1 MAFCRRLYL
10 LYHPRTPTSPGTRS
24 SPTSPYLVRVFVAA
38 RTYESQPSLSLSFS
52 LVLTREGGGGG
63 GGSRVKRSGR
73 RTRVGEKNTAVP
85 AEIWMPP
92 ARHAVYVC
100 HLQASGNR
108 RPRNL
113 LLKSYLRFLPL
124 FVYIADEREVK
135 IRVENKYHVL
145 NACFLIFQISNIKT
159 QYIYSLSYL
168 VSLFNGNNLKN
179 LERAS

>member
-1 MAFCRRLYL
+1 
-10 LYHPRTPTSPGTRS
+10 
-24 SPTSPYLVRVFVAA
+24 
-38 RTYESQPSLSLSFS
+38 
-52 LVLTREGGGGG
+52 
-63 GGSRVKRSGR
+63 
-73 RTRVGEKNTAVP
+73 
-85 AEIWMPP
+85 MPP

-124 FVYIADEREVK
+124 FVYITDEREEK

>member
-1 MAFCRRLYL
+1 MAFYRRLYF
-10 LYHPRTPTSPGTRS
+10 LYHPRTPPTSPGTRS
-24 SPTSPYLVRVFVAA
+24 SPTSPYLVRVFAAA

-124 FVYIADEREVK
+124 FVYIADEREEK

-145 NACFLIFQISNIKT
+145 NACFLIFQISNKNI
-159 QYIYSLSYL
+159 YITVHILSFL
-168 VSLFNGNNLKN
+168 PRFPIQWK
-179 LERAS
+179 

>member
-24 SPTSPYLVRVFVAA
+24 SPTSPYLVRVFAAA

-92 ARHAVYVC
+92 RHAVYVC

-108 RPRNL
+108 RPKNL

-124 FVYIADEREVK
+124 FVYIADEREEK

-145 NACFLIFQISNIKT
+145 NACFQISNIKT

-179 LERAS
+179 LEQA